1 MLTNAAARR
10 KGLAVKPLIV
20 ALAVATAL
28 AVVVLVPWGLSAAQA
43 QLLAI
48 ILVTLSLWA
57 TALVPGYLASLIFF
71 AYVLIAGL
79 APPQQVFAGFGSA
92 AVWLIVSGFVI
103 GAAISLSGLG
113 ARLAGLIGPVLAGS
127 YPRLIGGLMLTAMVL
142 GFLMPSSVGRAAVLV
157 PIGMALAERVGFG
170 PGSNGR
176 IGIAV
181 ILAIG
186 CNMPSFAILPSNI
199 PNMVLAG
206 AAETIWG
213 TGFGYMSYLVLHYP
227 VLGLLKAGLAVA
239 LVLALF
245 PARIADAPARGTS
258 RAAAPAAAAGK
269 APAAKAPEDQ
279 TAAQLRVG
287 LVLAVTLAL
296 WMTDSLHG
304 INAAWVGLVAAVAL
318 MLPGFGVVTPPAF
331 KTATDFGM
339 LLFVAGA
346 LALGALVDASG
357 LGALF
362 GDVLRHVLPLEA
374 GRDLVNFMSLSLMA
388 MATGLFATTPGVPAV
403 LVPMAGDLAA
413 QTGFPLETVL
423 MTQVIGFSTP
433 LFPYQ
438 LAPLIVAMQLSGER
452 LGHLPRVILPLA
464 AITVLVLLPLDFLWW
479 HLLGWI

>member
-1 MLTNAAARR
+1 MLSNTIPVRN
-10 KGLAVKPLIV
+10 GLAVKPLIV
-20 ALAVATAL
+20 WAAVLGGLALAVL
-28 AVVVLVPWGLSAAQA
+28 APWGLSAAQA
-43 QLLAI
+43 QLLGI
-48 ILVTLSLWA
+48 TLVTLSLWG

-71 AYVLIAGL
+71 AFVLIAGL
-79 APPQQVFAGFGSA
+79 AAPHDVFAGFGSA
-92 AVWLIVSGFVI
+92 AIWLIVSGFVI

-113 ARLAGLIGPVLAGS
+113 ARLAALIGPALTGS
-127 YPRLIGGLMLTAMVL
+127 YPRLIGGMMLTAMVL
-142 GFLMPSSVGRAAVLV
+142 GFVMPSSVGRAAVLV

-206 AAETIWG
+206 AAETIWEA
-213 TGFGYMSYLVLHYP
+213 GFGYMAYLVLHYP
-227 VLGLLKAGLAVA
+227 VLGLLKAAAAVA
-239 LVLALF
+239 LVLVLF
-245 PARIADAPARGTS
+245 PARIG
-258 RAAAPAAAAGK
+258 AAAPAGPGD
-269 APAAKAPEDQ
+269 APATTPANRPEV
-279 TAAQLRVG
+279 QLRVA
-287 LVLAVTLAL
+287 LVLVATLAL

-304 INAAWVGLVAAVAL
+304 VNAAWVGLVAAVAL

-331 KTATDFGM
+331 KNATDFGM

-357 LGALF
+357 LGSLF
-362 GDVLRHVLPLEA
+362 GNVLRHVLPLEA

-403 LVPMAGDLAA
+403 LTPMAGDLAA

-452 LGHLPRVILPLA
+452 LAHLPRVILPLA
-464 AITVLVLLPLDFLWW
+464 AMTVLVLLPLDFLWW
-479 HLLGWI
+479 RLLGWF

>member
-1 MLTNAAARR
+1 MLTNAVPYRNS
-10 KGLAVKPLIV
+10 LAIRPLIV
-20 ALAVATAL
+20 ALAVAGAAAL
-28 AVVVLVPWGLSAAQA
+28 VVLSPWGLGAAQA

-48 ILVTLSLWA
+48 TLVTLSLWA

-79 APPQQVFAGFGSA
+79 APAAQVFAGFGSA

-103 GAAISLSGLG
+103 GAAIGLSGLG
-113 ARLAGLIGPVLAGS
+113 ARLAALIGPVLAGS

-157 PIGMALAERVGFG
+157 PIGMALADRMGFG

-181 ILAIG
+181 VLAIG

-206 AAETIWG
+206 AAETIWQ
-213 TGFGYMSYLVLHYP
+213 TGFGYMAYLVLHYP
-227 VLGLLKAGLAVA
+227 VLGLLKAALTVA
-239 LVLALF
+239 LVLVLF
-245 PARIADAPARGTS
+245 PARIG
-258 RAAAPAAAAGK
+258 AAAPAADDTTPV
-269 APAAKAPEDQ
+269 APVPQ
-279 TAAQLRVG
+279 GQGAAQLRVG
-287 LVLAVTLAL
+287 LVLLVTLAL

-304 INAAWVGLVAAVAL
+304 VNAAWIGLAAAVAL

-331 KTATDFGM
+331 KAATDFGM

-357 LGALF
+357 LGSLF
-362 GDVLRHVLPLEA
+362 GDVLRRVLPLEA
-374 GRDLVNFMSLSLMA
+374 GRDLVNFVSLSLMA

-403 LVPMAGDLAA
+403 LTPMAGDLAA

-438 LAPLIVAMQLSGER
+438 LVPLIVAMQLSGER

-479 HLLGWI
+479 HLLGWF